1 MVKKGASGKRVT
13 STSARGKAFNLIAGS
28 SGFTLMGVLVLVTI
42 SGIGLM
48 GASQSWRTIAQRER
62 EEALLFQGD
71 QIRRAI
77 ASYYTAGA
85 AGAEGEYPQRMEDLL
100 RDPRFPTVQ
109 RHLRKLYKNPLDPEG
124 KWEFV
129 LDGTGRIK
137 GVFASRKE
145 KPLKVKR
152 FAEDYSEFENAKTY
166 TDWKFIF
173 VPNGA
178 ASNSGTPEG
187 AGGEG

>member
-1 MVKKGASGKRVT
+1 MVKGVLKAKIKG
-13 STSARGKAFNLIAGS
+13 TSARGQAFNIIAGS

-42 SGIGLM
+42 SGIALM
-48 GASQSWRTIAQRER
+48 GASQSWRTLVQRER

-85 AGAEGEYPQRMEDLL
+85 AGAGGEYPQRMEDLL
-100 RDPRFPTVQ
+100 KDPRFPTVQ
-109 RHLRKLYKNPLDPEG
+109 RHLRKLYGNPLDPEG
-124 KWEFV
+124 KWEIV
-129 LDGTGRIK
+129 RDGAGRIK
-137 GVFASRKE
+137 GVFAGRKE
-145 KPLKVKR
+145 KPLKVKQ
-152 FAEDYSEFENAKTY
+152 FGEDYSEFEHAKTY
-166 TDWKFIF
+166 SDWKFIF